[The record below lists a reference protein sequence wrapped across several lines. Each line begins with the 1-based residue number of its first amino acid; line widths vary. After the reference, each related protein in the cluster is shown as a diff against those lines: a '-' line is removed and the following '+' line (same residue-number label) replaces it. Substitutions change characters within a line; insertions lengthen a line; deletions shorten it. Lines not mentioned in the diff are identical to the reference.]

1 MHSFISFIYP
11 PLYFLFFIVLL
22 FHSLRRTPRVTPGV
36 EVLSSLARHCHSS
49 QTHSPKTKQKHTFLS
64 HEDWDKD
71 EDGEDKESRI
81 IGSERVGGRGNR
93 KKNWEAGGEEEGISD
108 GGSSYEGA

>member
-1 MHSFISFIYP
+1 MSLQELKSCRHS
-11 PLYFLFFIVLL
+11 
-22 FHSLRRTPRVTPGV
+22 RGTVTR
-36 EVLSSLARHCHSS
+36 AKHTR
-49 QTHSPKTKQKHTFLS
+49 QKQNKNTFLS

-93 KKNWEAGGEEEGISD
+93 KRKREAGGEEGN
-108 GGSSYEGA
+108 